1 MATDQLVAEERES
14 YVVVLVMQALLLTSA
29 GRKPDALT
37 NVLLVMPLCY
47 AFLSVFFGFLV
58 YDPHEHSQTPD
69 WRHVEAWW
77 PILACNACVALALNT
92 VIALLVTNSSAVAFI
107 LAGIVKDPTTVF
119 AS

>member
-1 MATDQLVAEERES
+1 MTS
-14 YVVVLVMQALLLTSA
+14 VLQALLLMSA
-29 GRKPDALT
+29 ARTLDAVT
-37 NVLLVMPLCY
+37 YALLVMPLCF

-58 YDPHEHSQTPD
+58 YDLHENLLTPD
-69 WRHVEAWW
+69 RRHVEAWW

-92 VIALLVTNSSAVAFI
+92 VIALSVMNSSAVAFI

>member
-1 MATDQLVAEERES
+1 MCELSAQEQFQCRSVTVLT
-14 YVVVLVMQALLLTSA
+14 VVTFA
-29 GRKPDALT
+29 
-37 NVLLVMPLCY
+37 
-47 AFLSVFFGFLV
+47 
-58 YDPHEHSQTPD
+58 TPD

-92 VIALLVTNSSAVAFI
+92 VIALLVMNSSAVAFN